1 MKKISAVIAALL
13 IVAISAVT
21 AFAAGINDSEQKVL
35 DELKTSVEMQGT
47 EMYWPRTYVNQAENY
62 FNTIDMTAD
71 QAEQIIA
78 VIRSGKN
85 QLESTGAKNI
95 AECTAEQKK
104 ELMSTLTKVMEP
116 VNGTASFDNISGEVT
131 LKAENGEVIFKAV
144 PTLVAKDGG
153 KSVDIN
159 GKITDGGVIK
169 ITGGSADMLAIVLIS
184 AAAVSVIACGVL
196 FAVRKRI

>member
-13 IVAISAVT
+13 IVVISAVT
-21 AFAAGINDSEQKVL
+21 AFAAGINDNEQKVL
-35 DELKTSVEMQGT
+35 DELKTSVEMQGM

-95 AECTAEQKK
+95 AECTGEQKK

-169 ITGGSADMLAIVLIS
+169 ITGGSADMLTLVLIG
-184 AAAVSVIACGVL
+184 AAAVSVIAGGVF
-196 FAVRKRI
+196 FAGRKMI

>member
-1 MKKISAVIAALL
+1 MRRIFAFIVALL
-13 IVAISAVT
+13 VAAVSAVT
-21 AFAAGINDSEQKVL
+21 AFAAGINENERKVL

-116 VNGTASFDNISGEVT
+116 VNGTASFDNISGEVA

-169 ITGGSADMLAIVLIS
+169 ITGGSADMLTIVLIG
-184 AAAVSVIACGVL
+184 AAAASVIAGGVF
-196 FAVRKRI
+196 FAGRKMI